1 MDQQELA
8 WFALLDARL
17 HEQLDDVRVR
27 ARLRENIELLRRLA
41 DTLAAD
47 AAGSLSQVDSGE
59 LHACAGGCAV
69 LPPLFRAFAEHQPAI

>member
-1 MDQQELA
+1 MDQQQLA

-17 HEQLDDVRVR
+17 HEQLDDKR

-47 AAGSLSQVDSGE
+47 AASSLPQVDSGE
-59 LHACAGGCAV
+59 LRACAGGCAV
-69 LPPLFRAFAEHQPAI
+69 LPLFRAFAARQPAI